1 MLVSIEV
8 KVLVLLSVEIEVLVL
23 VSVEIEVL
31 VVVSVEI
38 EVLSNGSLWFGFG
51 SLGWLWKIVVRSHK
65 SINNKRSTTALEP
78 GTASSMVVSPELLAP
93 PPNRVLQAAGYQRML
108 APNHPQL
115 RNRVLQAVGI
125 SHWFVHKGEDR
136 VPLPLW
142 HIIQTSGIDELV
154 DQGLVEPL
162 VFLELAFPTRAQD
175 VPKLLG
181 FEVRDLLP

>member
-125 SHWFVHKGEDR
+125 SHWFVHIGEDR
-136 VPLPLW
+136 S
-142 HIIQTSGIDELV
+142 HIWFVHMASESHETTTCSCAEASQTRIRRTVTKQWAGNACLLIK
-154 DQGLVEPL
+154 QWP
-162 VFLELAFPTRAQD
+162 RA
-175 VPKLLG
+175 
-181 FEVRDLLP
+181 

>member
-65 SINNKRSTTALEP
+65 SINNKRSTKALEP

-93 PPNRVLQAAGYQRML
+93 PPNRVLQAAGYQKML
-108 APNHPQL
+108 APNHPRL

-125 SHWFVHKGEDR
+125 SLWFPAHKREDL
-136 VPLPLW
+136 VPVPLW
-142 HIIQTSGIDELV
+142 HIIFHTSGV
-154 DQGLVEPL
+154 CGTYRSSPFGTPRVPR
-162 VFLELAFPTRAQD
+162 TR
-175 VPKLLG
+175 VPYTG
-181 FEVRDLLP
+181 A

>member
-38 EVLSNGSLWFGFG
+38 EVLSNVSLWFGFG

-93 PPNRVLQAAGYQRML
+93 PPQQTQYHPGTAGGWVSENAGSKPSAAPEPGTAGGWDL
-108 APNHPQL
+108 
-115 RNRVLQAVGI
+115 
-125 SHWFVHKGEDR
+125 SHIGSS
-136 VPLPLW
+136 
-142 HIIQTSGIDELV
+142 T
-154 DQGLVEPL
+154 
-162 VFLELAFPTRAQD
+162 
-175 VPKLLG
+175 
-181 FEVRDLLP
+181 

>member
-23 VSVEIEVL
+23 VSVEVEVL

-38 EVLSNGSLWFGFG
+38 EVLSNGSLWFGFE

-108 APNHPQL
+108 ASHDFLPVLPVSCL
-115 RNRVLQAVGI
+115 EVSSTAAWCARVLGAMTKQPNLP
-125 SHWFVHKGEDR
+125 HKY
-136 VPLPLW
+136 
-142 HIIQTSGIDELV
+142 S
-154 DQGLVEPL
+154 
-162 VFLELAFPTRAQD
+162 
-175 VPKLLG
+175 
-181 FEVRDLLP
+181 